1 MGAGKLAAEE
11 FNEAAG
17 AWAAV
22 GAKQAHAIEER
33 EELEDFGVFG
43 AALGI
48 LRGGLLGF
56 IEEGGEGVVESA
68 LDGRDRRL
76 LVDDAG
82 G

>member
-1 MGAGKLAAEE
+1 MVRKE
-11 FNEAAG
+11 
-17 AWAAV
+17 
-22 GAKQAHAIEER
+22 AHAIEED

-56 IEEGGEGVVESA
+56 VEESGESIIETA
-68 LDGRDRRL
+68 LNGRNGRL